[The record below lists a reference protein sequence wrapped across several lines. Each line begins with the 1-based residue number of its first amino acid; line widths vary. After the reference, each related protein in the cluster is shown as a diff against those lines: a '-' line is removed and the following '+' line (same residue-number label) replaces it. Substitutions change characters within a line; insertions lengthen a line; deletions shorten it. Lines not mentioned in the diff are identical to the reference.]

1 MMKHRNSPHARVNL
15 LAAAV
20 LAVVLLAALYQ
31 GGRWLERQG
40 EQPQTRG
47 NHHQRYAYE
56 RQLSLGGTAYRYR
69 KDLTTLLIL
78 GVDSDAAMGA
88 AGYRNGS
95 QADFLWLVVVDAT
108 EKKVTKLQLDR
119 DTMAEVQLYGPFG
132 DKAGTRRMQLC
143 LSYAYG
149 DGVAGKCGNVAD
161 AVSHLLSGITI
172 DGVVALDMGGIAAF
186 NDALGGVTVT
196 LETDLTRLDA
206 ALEKGKTVTLS
217 DEQAE
222 AFVRGRRGV
231 DDGTNHARMQRQR
244 LFMDAAETQLREQA
258 ARSHDFLNTLLEKLN
273 DHLYTSMSRG
283 WLINVAN
290 ACLQYDTRLTQSLEG
305 EYRLGEDGFV
315 EFHADEDALQALLIQ
330 IFLKPID
337 P

>member
-1 MMKHRNSPHARVNL
+1 MMKHRNSPHARANL
-15 LAAAV
+15 LAVAV

-47 NHHQRYAYE
+47 DHHQRYAYE
-56 RQLSLGGTAYRYR
+56 RQLNLGGTAYRYKR
-69 KDLTTLLIL
+69 GLTTLLIL

-88 AGYRNGS
+88 SGYRDGN
-95 QADFLWLVVVDAT
+95 QADFLWLVVVDTT

-161 AVSHLLSGITI
+161 AVSHLFSGITI
-172 DGVVALDMGGIAAF
+172 DGVVALDRGGIAAF

-217 DEQAE
+217 GEQAK
-222 AFVRGRRGV
+222 AFVWGRRVV
-231 DDGTNHARMQRQR
+231 DDGTNHARMERQR
-244 LFMDAAETQLREQA
+244 IFMDAAEAQLRKQA
-258 ARSHDFLNTLLEKLN
+258 ARNHDFMNTLLEKLN

-290 ACLQYDTRLTQSLEG
+290 ACLQYDTRIPQSLEG

-315 EFHADEDALQALLIQ
+315 EFHVKEDALQALLIQ
-330 IFLKPID
+330 TFLKPID
-337 P
+337 N